1 MRNHLAAF
9 AAMLALSVSTARASD
24 YRIETYDFPG
34 AASSVITGINSA
46 GRVIGVY
53 TLPNMTTTGP
63 RGSLGFTVFNGTY
76 TQIGDSTLC
85 RPAGRCLVF
94 ISSINSWGVIA
105 GTFSADVDFPGIFYQ
120 TAIGPRG
127 FVQPPGFPNTAVLTL
142 AGLNDLGEV
151 AGCYFDSNVQLN
163 AFIQIGGI
171 FRNVSL
177 PIPNAS
183 GACARGLNNL
193 GQLTGDLVTGTT
205 TFTRHGFVLTGNHA
219 KLIDIPAD
227 WDYDGE
233 SISPLRINDL
243 GIVIGTYNDTSGNAH
258 GFAVNGEN
266 VAKIDFPGA
275 IATRPVAINN
285 RGDIVGSYDIATTN
299 PVGVQTLPF
308 ILRAG
313 AYSTVVLP
321 VSGAVAV
328 AGIDNF
334 GRLFGLYDTHGFVAT
349 PAAN

>member
-1 MRNHLAAF
+1 
-9 AAMLALSVSTARASD
+9 VSTAKATD

-53 TLPNMTTTGP
+53 ILPNMTPTGP
-63 RGSLGFTVFNGTY
+63 RGSLGFTVSNGTY

-120 TAIGPRG
+120 TTTGPRG
-127 FVQPPGFPNTAVLTL
+127 FVQPPGYPNTEVLTL

-151 AGCYFDSNVQLN
+151 
-163 AFIQIGGI
+163 
-171 FRNVSL
+171 
-177 PIPNAS
+177 
-183 GACARGLNNL
+183 
-193 GQLTGDLVTGTT
+193 
-205 TFTRHGFVLTGNHA
+205 
-219 KLIDIPAD
+219 
-227 WDYDGE
+227 
-233 SISPLRINDL
+233 
-243 GIVIGTYNDTSGNAH
+243 
-258 GFAVNGEN
+258 
-266 VAKIDFPGA
+266 
-275 IATRPVAINN
+275 
-285 RGDIVGSYDIATTN
+285 
-299 PVGVQTLPF
+299 GVQTLPF
-308 ILRAG
+308 ILRTG
-313 AYSTVVLP
+313 AYSTVILP
-321 VSGAVAV
+321 VSGAVTV